1 MKKIFKVAGR
11 EIIVKETTLDR
22 VINYFNPV
30 TGAKRLHS
38 RAKRATF
45 EALSGGYTGA
55 SKSRRSL
62 SEYNPRGLDA
72 DSAILPDL
80 PSLRNRCDDLAR
92 NNPVAVGAINT
103 NVTNVIG
110 TGLILQS
117 NVDWRVLNISE
128 EEADSL
134 QVQIENEWAL
144 FSESKNCD
152 IARTINFLEMQSLAF
167 RSVLTKGDVFAVL
180 PFQKQTKDFPF
191 GFRIQL
197 VEAERVTN
205 SNNKRDTKELSGG
218 VEKDV
223 NGVPIAYHVA
233 RTHPNNTLYTKVTEW
248 DRILTYN
255 PTTGLRNVIHLFDMV
270 HIGQTRGIPYLT
282 PVIEPLKQLGRY
294 SEAELSAAVI
304 AACLTVF
311 VKSEAV
317 DPALSPMAPTSE
329 VGGTTADED
338 YKLTEGAIID
348 LRPGEDVSTVNPGRP
363 NALFDPFV
371 QAIFR
376 QIGMALEMPYEVL
389 IQHFTASYS
398 AARASLLTA
407 WKVFIKKRKLVG
419 DNFCQPV
426 YENWMYEQV
435 ASGRIN
441 APGYFDDP
449 IIKRAYLGTTWVGP
463 TRGMIDE
470 TKEVQAATDRINIS
484 MSSIAEE
491 TAALTGTD
499 WEKKLPQIRKE
510 RQILK
515 ELGFVQIQKENSN
528 NKSNK
533 MNEETVKD
541 ENEDEDMENE
551 DMKKNMEDEN
561 M

>member
-1 MKKIFKVAGR
+1 MKKTFRVAG
-11 EIIVKETTLDR
+11 KEVTIKESVLDR
-22 VINYFNPV
+22 VVNYFSPV
-30 TGAKRLHS
+30 KGTERLHS

-55 SKSRRSL
+55 SKSKRSL

-80 PSLRNRCDDLAR
+80 TALRNRCDDLAR

-103 NVTNVIG
+103 NVTNAIG

-117 NVDWRVLNISE
+117 NIDWRVLNIP
-128 EEADSL
+128 EEAADDL

-144 FSESKNCD
+144 FSESKSCD
-152 IARTINFLEMQSLAF
+152 LSRTINFLGMQELAL
-167 RSVLTKGDVFAVL
+167 RSMLTKGDVFAVM
-180 PFQKQTKDFPF
+180 PYQKQTRDFPF

-197 VEAERVTN
+197 VEAERVMN
-205 SNNKRDTKELSGG
+205 PSNKKDTKELSGG
-218 VEKDV
+218 VEKDA
-223 NGVPIAYHVA
+223 NGAPIAYHVA
-233 RTHPNNTLYTKVTEW
+233 RTHPNNTLYTKATEW
-248 DRILTYN
+248 DRISVYN
-255 PTTGLRNVIHLFDMV
+255 PLTGLRNVIHLFDMIR
-270 HIGQTRGIPYLT
+270 IGQTRGVPYLA
-282 PVIEPLKQLGRY
+282 PIIELLKQLGRY
-294 SEAELSAAVI
+294 TEAELSAAVI

-311 VKSEAV
+311 VKSESG
-317 DPALSPMAPTSE
+317 DPALSSMAPTSE
-329 VGGTTADED
+329 IGGSTADED
-338 YKLTEGAIID
+338 YKIGEGAIID
-348 LRPGEDVSTVNPGRP
+348 LRPGEDISTVNPGRP

-407 WKVFIKKRKLVG
+407 WKVFTKKRKLVG

-435 ASGRIN
+435 ASGRID

-449 IIKRAYLGTTWVGP
+449 IIRRAYLGTTWVGP

-515 ELGFVQIQKENSN
+515 ELGFVQMQKPNNSN
-528 NKSNK
+528 MPNNEN
-533 MNEETVKD
+533 MNPMEE
-541 ENEDEDMENE
+541 NQ
-551 DMKKNMEDEN
+551 KNMEEMN
-561 M
+561 Q

>member
-1 MKKIFKVAGR
+1 MKKTFRVAGQ
-11 EIIVKETTLDR
+11 EITVKENAIDR
-22 VINYFNPV
+22 VVNYFSPIK
-30 TGAKRLHS
+30 GSDRLHA
-38 RAKRATF
+38 RARLATF

-55 SKSRRSL
+55 SKSRRPL

-80 PSLRNRCDDLAR
+80 STLRNRCDDLAR

-117 NVDWRVLNISE
+117 NIDWRVLNISE
-128 EEADSL
+128 EEADAL

-152 IARTINFLEMQSLAF
+152 ITRTINFLGQQDVSF
-167 RSVLTKGDVFAVL
+167 RSMLSKGDVFAL
-180 PFQKQTKDFPF
+180 LLYQRPTRDFPF
-191 GFRIQL
+191 GLRVQL
-197 VEAERVTN
+197 IEAERVMN
-205 SNNKRDTKELSGG
+205 PNYKRDTKELLGG
-218 VEKDV
+218 VEKDA
-223 NGVPIAYHVA
+223 NGAPIAYHIA

-248 DRILTYN
+248 DRIPAYN
-255 PTTGLRNVIHLFDMV
+255 TKTGLINVVHLFDMTR
-270 HIGQTRGIPYLT
+270 IGQTRGVPYLA
-282 PVIEPLKQLGRY
+282 PVTEPLKQLGRY

-311 VKSEAV
+311 VKSESG

-338 YKLTEGAIID
+338 YKLAEGAIID

-376 QIGMALEMPYEVL
+376 QIGMGLEMPYEVL
-389 IQHFTASYS
+389 IQHFTSSYS
-398 AARASLLTA
+398 AARASLLAA
-407 WKVFIKKRKLVG
+407 WKVFTKKRRLVG
-419 DNFCQPV
+419 DNFCQLI

-441 APGYFDDP
+441 APGYFDNP

-515 ELGFVQIQKENSN
+515 ELGFVQVQ
-528 NKSNK
+528 NKSK
-533 MNEETVKD
+533 AEEMLEGKVMQKNMGD
-541 ENEDEDMENE
+541 ENI
-551 DMKKNMEDEN
+551 
-561 M
+561 

>member
-1 MKKIFKVAGR
+1 MKKTFRVAGQ
-11 EIIVKETTLDR
+11 EVVVKESMFDR
-22 VINYFNPV
+22 VVNYFNPV
-30 TGAKRLHS
+30 KGTERLHS
-38 RAKRATF
+38 RARRATF

-55 SKSRRSL
+55 SKSRRPL

-80 PSLRNRCDDLAR
+80 PTLRNRCDDLAR

-110 TGLILQS
+110 TGLTLQS
-117 NVDWRVLNISE
+117 NIDWRVLNIT
-128 EEADSL
+128 EEAADEL
-134 QVQIENEWAL
+134 QVQIEREWAL
-144 FSESKNCD
+144 FSESKDCD
-152 IARTINFLEMQSLAF
+152 LSRTINFLGMQELAF
-167 RSVLTKGDVFAVL
+167 RSMLTKGDVFAVL
-180 PFQKQTKDFPF
+180 PYQRATRDFPF
-191 GFRIQL
+191 GFRVQL
-197 VEAERVTN
+197 VESERIMN
-205 SNNKRDTKELSGG
+205 PSSKRDTKELSGG
-218 VEKDV
+218 VEKDA
-223 NGVPIAYHVA
+223 NGAPIAYHVA

-248 DRILTYN
+248 DRVPTYN
-255 PTTGLRNVIHLFDMV
+255 QKTGLRNVIHLVDMIR
-270 HIGQTRGIPYLT
+270 IGQTRGIPYLA

-294 SEAELSAAVI
+294 GEAELSAAVI

-311 VKSEAV
+311 VKSESG

-329 VGGTTADED
+329 IGGTTADED
-338 YKLTEGAIID
+338 YKLGEGAIID

-371 QAIFR
+371 QAILR

-398 AARASLLTA
+398 AARASLLAA
-407 WKVFIKKRKLVG
+407 WKVFTKKRRLVG

-449 IIKRAYLGTTWVGP
+449 IIRRAYLGTTWVGP

-470 TKEVQAATDRINIS
+470 TKEVQAAKDRINIT

-491 TAALTGTD
+491 TASLTGTD

-515 ELGFVQIQKENSN
+515 ELGFVQVQDK
-528 NKSNK
+528 NKS
-533 MNEETVKD
+533 ETKPMM
-541 ENEDEDMENE
+541 EDNQ
-551 DMKKNMEDEN
+551 KNMEEMN
-561 M
+561 QSN